1 MKSGW
6 AIVVVQPGEENP
18 AERPYRSLPVL
29 GGGFKTIG
37 DGLFTGVWSD
47 KIRGND
53 FKLKKGSFR
62 LDTGK

>member
-18 AERPYRSLPVL
+18 AERLYRRLAVPRGS
-29 GGGFKTIG
+29 FKMIRE
-37 DGLFTGVWSD
+37 GLFTRVWSD

-53 FKLKKGSFR
+53 
-62 LDTGK
+62 